1 MNRTACFTRKVSYFR
16 VSRICHREKIKFSEV
31 EIRSSSFDLL
41 FFHYTSIFPI
51 LQPLGSGYHEI
62 KINELPDR
70 ACSGGTIGAN

>member
-41 FFHYTSIFPI
+41 FFHS
-51 LQPLGSGYHEI
+51 LGSGYHEI